1 MKRIFLVAGESSGD
15 MHGANLIHALKA
27 QAPDVECEGLGG
39 NAMQVEGMH
48 LRHDLAGEAIMG
60 FVEVVKHFPEIRKL
74 FLETVSHIKATKP
87 DAVVLIDYPGFNIR
101 LAQALAGSGIPIVY
115 YISPQVWAWKKKRIH
130 TLAATVSKML
140 VIFPFEEA
148 LYQEVGLD
156 CAYVGHPLIDH
167 IAAYAPQRTLEGDPV
182 IGILPGSRA
191 QEITRLLPTML
202 EVARGIQKQ
211 YPHARFYAPCVNEGR
226 ATQIKALA
234 GDFPLE
240 CVVDGMYGTLHAARF
255 CLVASGTATLE
266 TALFGVPFVI
276 MYKINPMSY
285 AMARWLVKIDH
296 IGMVN
301 IIAEKRLV
309 PEFVQH
315 EAGASKILP
324 LALELIEDSPERE
337 TMIRG
342 LQEVCN
348 RLGAGGA
355 SENAATE
362 ILKLL
367 QEKENA

>member
-1 MKRIFLVAGESSGD
+1 LKRVFLVAGESSGD
-15 MHGANLIHALKA
+15 MHGANLIHALKT
-27 QAPDVECEGLGG
+27 QMPDLEFEGLGG
-39 NAMQVEGMH
+39 QAMQAEGMH

-60 FVEVVKHFPEIRKL
+60 FVEVLKHFPAIRKL
-74 FLETVSHIKATKP
+74 FLETVAHIKTSRP
-87 DAVVLIDYPGFNIR
+87 DAVILIDYPGFNIR
-101 LAQALAGSGIPIVY
+101 LAQALAGSGIPVIY

-130 TLAATVSKML
+130 TLSATVSKML

-167 IAAYAPQRTLEGDPV
+167 IAAYTPQHTLEGDPV

-191 QEITRLLPTML
+191 QEIARLLSTML
-202 EVARGIQKQ
+202 EVAQGIQKR
-211 YPHARFYAPCVNEGR
+211 YPNARFYTPCVNEAR

-240 CVVDGMYGTLHAARF
+240 CTVGGMYDTLHAARF

-266 TALFGVPFVI
+266 TALFGVPFII

-315 EAGASKILP
+315 EAITSKILP
-324 LALELIEDSPERE
+324 VALELTEDSPGRE
-337 TMIRG
+337 SMITG
-342 LQEVCN
+342 LQEVRN

-355 SENAATE
+355 SEIAASE

-367 QEKENA
+367 QGKENA